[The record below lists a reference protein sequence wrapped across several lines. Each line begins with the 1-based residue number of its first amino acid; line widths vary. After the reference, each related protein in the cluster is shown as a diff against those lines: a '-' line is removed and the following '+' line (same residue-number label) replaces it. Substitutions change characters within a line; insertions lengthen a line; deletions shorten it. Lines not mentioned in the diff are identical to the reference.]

1 LTDLAFP
8 LRSIEFGS
16 VGLALG
22 SGTDVAVG
30 EDPGTVVNREGVR
43 SWVWETLSVLLDL
56 DPGI

>member
-1 LTDLAFP
+1 
-8 LRSIEFGS
+8 

-22 SGTDVAVG
+22 SGTDVAAG

-56 DPGI
+56 DLGI